1 MDLLGAYSVGSFE
14 LRVLT
19 YGLHVSP
26 SEQDGIDEACLS
38 CFTEHSAEWLTLAHG
53 FHSCSAYQDGLLQV
67 CEKIISFVYY
77 RSYDCMTF
85 CNSCHNLLCLGYTCF
100 KALV

>member
-67 CEKIISFVYY
+67 CDKLFHLSIVDLMII
-77 RSYDCMTF
+77 
-85 CNSCHNLLCLGYTCF
+85 
-100 KALV
+100 